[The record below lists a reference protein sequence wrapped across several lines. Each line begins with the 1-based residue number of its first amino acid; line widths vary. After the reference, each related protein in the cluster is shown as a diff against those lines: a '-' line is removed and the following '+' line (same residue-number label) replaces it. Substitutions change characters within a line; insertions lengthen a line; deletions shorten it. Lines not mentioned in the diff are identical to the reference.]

1 MPLQRDTPRLVLA
14 SASAS
19 RRAVLTAAGLRF
31 DVHPADVNEAA
42 LKHAARSE
50 KADATTAALRLADAK
65 AAWVAAAMPDALV
78 IGADQIL
85 VCNGAWFDKPADHAA
100 ARTQLQTLRGR
111 THILATAVVCRR
123 GGRSLWQYVAEPRL
137 VMRRFSD
144 GFLDAYLAMEGGHVL
159 GSVGAYRLE
168 GPGAHLFSRV
178 NGEHTAILG
187 LPLLPL
193 LEFLRRSGVLLD

>member
-14 SASAS
+14 SASTS

-31 DVHPADVNEAA
+31 DIRPADVDETA
-42 LKHAARSE
+42 LKHAAWSE
-50 KADATTAALRLADAK
+50 KADAANAAVRLADAK
-65 AAWVAAAMPDALV
+65 AAWVAAAEPDALV

-85 VCNGAWFDKPADHAA
+85 VCSGAWFDKPADLAA
-100 ARTQLQTLRGR
+100 ARMHLQTLRGR
-111 THILATAVVCRR
+111 AHILATAVVCRR
-123 GGRSLWQYVAEPRL
+123 GRRRLWQHVEGPRL

-144 GFLDAYLAMEGGHVL
+144 AFLDAYLAMDGSHVL

-178 NGEHTAILG
+178 DGEHTAILG

-193 LEFLRRSGVLLD
+193 LEFLRQSGVLLA